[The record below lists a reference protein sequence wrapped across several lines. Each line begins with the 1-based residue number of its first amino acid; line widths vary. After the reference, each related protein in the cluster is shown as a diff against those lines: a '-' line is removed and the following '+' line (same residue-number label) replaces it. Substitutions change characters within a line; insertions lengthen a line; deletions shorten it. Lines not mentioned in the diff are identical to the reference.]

1 MRILVL
7 GGTNFIGPAAVRRM
21 AARGHEI
28 AVFHRGNHN
37 SPLPQGVQHIHG
49 DRAHLP
55 DFADQFKGFAPDVVL
70 DMVASTEKAGK
81 MLVSVFSGLVRRL
94 VAVSSVDVYRAYDRF
109 RKADPGLPDPAPLTE
124 DSPLRDKL
132 YPYRSMAKSE
142 EEFMYHYD
150 KILMER
156 EVMSVPDTMPGTVIR
171 LPMVYGPDDYQH
183 RLFPYL
189 KRMDEKRPAI
199 LISKGMAAWRA
210 ERGFVEDMGE
220 AIALC
225 VVSEQAANR
234 IYHAAEQRDLSEAE
248 WVARIAR
255 AARWDGKLVAL
266 PEDKLPKHLREDY
279 DPAQDLALDSSRIRT
294 ELGYVELL
302 SPDDAMSRTVGW
314 ERANPPTKIDPAD
327 YDYAA
332 EDAVLATM

>member
-1 MRILVL
+1 
-7 GGTNFIGPAAVRRM
+7 M

-37 SPLPQGVQHIHG
+37 SPLPEGVHHIHG
-49 DRAHLP
+49 DRAQLP
-55 DFADQFKGFAPDVVL
+55 DYADQFRQFAPDVVL

-81 MLVSVFSGLVRRL
+81 MLVGLFSGMVRRL
-94 VAVSSVDVYRAYDRF
+94 IVVSSVDVYRAYDRF
-109 RKADPGLPDPAPLTE
+109 RKADPGSPDPAPLTE

-150 KILMER
+150 KTLMER
-156 EVMSVPDTMPGTVIR
+156 EVMNVPESLPGTVIR

-199 LISKGMAAWRA
+199 LISTGMAAWRA
-210 ERGFVEDMGE
+210 ERGFVEDIGE

-234 IYHAAEQRDLSEAE
+234 IYHAAEQRDLTEAE
-248 WVARIAR
+248 WIARIAR
-255 AARWDGKLVAL
+255 TAKWDGRLVAL
-266 PEDKLPKHLREDY
+266 PEDKLPKHLQDDY
-279 DPAQDLALDSSRIRT
+279 DPSQDLALDSSRIRT
-294 ELGYVELL
+294 ELGYAELV
-302 SPDDAMSRTVGW
+302 SPEEAMSRTVEW
-314 ERANPPTKIDPAD
+314 ERANPPAKFDPAD

-332 EDAVLATM
+332 EDAVLATV